1 MASFVYA
8 RIEKVIR
15 REIMEKTIN
24 FIKKHSDLF
33 IFLGLLLICYFV
45 FFFNIG
51 NYALMDVDETRY
63 VSMARDMFHSK
74 DFLTLYLNGEYFFEK
89 PPLYFW
95 GECLSFAIFGKI
107 NEFTARFPVAL
118 YGTLSTLI
126 VYFTGKKIVSRR
138 FGFISAVILATTLEF
153 VMLAKFA
160 ILDIVVTTC
169 VGFSVMFGFL
179 TQFVQDKNKKYFW
192 WMFYIFSGLAVMAK
206 GIPGFVVPFAVM
218 FFVTIANKTFKQ
230 VFRPQYILPGFLLF
244 FLIVVPWHLIMF
256 KIHDPLFFRE
266 YIIKH
271 HLERF
276 LNSNEINRE
285 QPFYFYF
292 ITVLWGLIP
301 WIFSAI
307 AVGITKLKSFK
318 KFAVENLSDR
328 HKFLL
333 FNVIAFAV
341 TMLFFSSSSTK
352 LITYILPVY
361 FFTAFI
367 MGALWESYVFDEK
380 YKKPVNLSVYILGGI
395 CIFAGVVTCFAKY
408 VLPSQVYS
416 DLLIIKWFCI
426 SLVIIFGISSI
437 LCAVKNFR
445 KGVFA
450 CYALLI
456 IITSAFGTK
465 LFYNMDYEFGQNDL
479 MQFAKYAKENNKK
492 IVVLNNERKYSVLY
506 YYGSPV
512 DKNTKS
518 RVYFISQDDKEEMA
532 KLGHILDDRDVVV
545 VVREKQMPQVDK
557 TLDFDII
564 LDGRKYSLVKVH

>member
-1 MASFVYA
+1 
-8 RIEKVIR
+8 
-15 REIMEKTIN
+15 MEKTIN

-33 IFLGLLLICYFV
+33 LFLGLLLICYFV

-192 WMFYIFSGLAVMAK
+192 WLFYIFSGLAVMAK

-301 WIFSAI
+301 WVFSAI

-395 CIFAGVVTCFAKY
+395 CIFAGIVTCFAKY
-408 VLPSQVYS
+408 VLPAQVYS

>member
-1 MASFVYA
+1 
-8 RIEKVIR
+8 
-15 REIMEKTIN
+15 MENTIN
-24 FIKKHSDLF
+24 FIKKHGDLF
-33 IFLGLLLICYFV
+33 TFLGLLLLCYFI

-95 GECLSFAIFGKI
+95 GECLSFALFGKV

-118 YGTLSTLI
+118 YGTLSTLL
-126 VYFTGKKIVSRR
+126 VYFTGKKIISRR
-138 FGFISAVILATTLEF
+138 YGFISALILATTLEF

-169 VGFSVMFGFL
+169 IGFSVMFGFL
-179 TQFVQDKNKKYFW
+179 TQFVSDKNKKYMW
-192 WMFYIFSGLAVMAK
+192 WLFYIFSGLAVMAK
-206 GIPGFVVPFAVM
+206 GIPGFIVPFAVM
-218 FFVTIANKTFKQ
+218 FFVTIYNRTFKQ
-230 VFRPQYILPGFLLF
+230 IFKPQYILPGFALF
-244 FLIVVPWHLIMF
+244 FLIVLPWHIVMLKM
-256 KIHDPLFFRE
+256 HDPLFFNE
-266 YIIKH
+266 YIMKH
-271 HLERF
+271 HINRF
-276 LNSNEINRE
+276 FSSSEIDRE

-292 ITVLWGLIP
+292 VTVLWGLIP
-301 WIFSAI
+301 WVFSGIAAGITMLKTFKNI
-307 AVGITKLKSFK
+307 AVSELNNYQ
-318 KFAVENLSDR
+318 KFMM
-328 HKFLL
+328 
-333 FNVIAFAV
+333 FNIIALIV

-367 MGALWESYVFDEK
+367 LGFIWEDYIFNEK

-395 CIFAGVVTCFAKY
+395 CIFAAIVACFMQYYLPAKIY
-408 VLPSQVYS
+408 ADV
-416 DLLIIKWFCI
+416 LIIKWFCI
-426 SLVIIFGISSI
+426 VMVAIFGISSI
-437 LCAVKNFR
+437 LFALKNNR

-450 CYALLI
+450 VYALLV

-479 MQFAKYAKENNKK
+479 MYFAKYAKANNKK

-506 YYGSPV
+506 YYGAP
-512 DKNTKS
+512 
-518 RVYFISQDDKEEMA
+518 VYFISQTDKEEMK
-532 KLGHILDDRDVVV
+532 KLGHILDDHDVWVI
-545 VVREKQMPQVDK
+545 VREKQMPEVDR

-564 LDGRKYSLVKVH
+564 LDGRKYSLVKVR

>member
-1 MASFVYA
+1 
-8 RIEKVIR
+8 
-15 REIMEKTIN
+15 MEKTIN

-192 WMFYIFSGLAVMAK
+192 WLFYIFSGLAVMAK

-301 WIFSAI
+301 WVFSAI

-318 KFAVENLSDR
+318 KFAVENLSAR

-408 VLPSQVYS
+408 VLPAQVYS

>member
-1 MASFVYA
+1 M
-8 RIEKVIR
+8 IEGDFMKKI
-15 REIMEKTIN
+15 ID
-24 FIKKHSDLF
+24 FIKKYDDIF
-33 IFLGLLLICYFV
+33 IFSGLLILCYFI

-63 VSMARDMFHSK
+63 VSMARDMFHTK
-74 DFLTLYLNGEYFFEK
+74 DFMTLYLNGEYFFEK

-95 GECLSFAIFGKI
+95 GECLSFALFGKVT
-107 NEFTARFPVAL
+107 EFTARFPVAL
-118 YGTLSTLI
+118 YGTLSTLL

-138 FGFISAVILATTLEF
+138 YGFISALILATTLEF

-169 VGFSVMFGFL
+169 IGFSVMFGFL
-179 TQFVQDKNKKYFW
+179 TQFVSDKNKKYMW

-206 GIPGFVVPFAVM
+206 GIPGFIVPFAIM

-230 VFRPQYILPGFLLF
+230 VFKPQYILPGFGLF
-244 FLIVVPWHLIMF
+244 FLIVLPWHLVML
-256 KIHDPLFFRE
+256 KLHDPLFFNE
-266 YIIKH
+266 YIMKH
-271 HLERF
+271 HINRF
-276 LNSNEINRE
+276 FSSSQIDRE

-301 WIFSAI
+301 WVFSAI
-307 AVGITKLKSFK
+307 AVGVTKLKSFK
-318 KFAVENLSDR
+318 KFAVEEMTNSQ
-328 HKFLL
+328 KFLM
-333 FNVIAFAV
+333 FNAIAFIV

-367 MGALWESYVFDEK
+367 MGFIWEDYMFNGK

-395 CIFAGVVTCFAKY
+395 CIFAGIAACFMQY
-408 VLPSQVYS
+408 YLPAQIYADV
-416 DLLIIKWFCI
+416 LIIKWFCI
-426 SLVIIFGISSI
+426 VLVILFGTSSI
-437 LCAVKNFR
+437 FFTLKDNP

-479 MQFAKYAKENNKK
+479 MYFAKYAKENNKK

-506 YYGSPV
+506 YYGGP
-512 DKNTKS
+512 
-518 RVYFISQDDKEEMA
+518 VYFISQDDKQEMK
-532 KLGHILDDRDVVV
+532 KLGHILDDHDVWVI
-545 VVREKQMPQVDK
+545 VREKQMPEVDR

-564 LDGRKYSLVKVH
+564 LDGRKFSLVKVK

>member
-1 MASFVYA
+1 
-8 RIEKVIR
+8 
-15 REIMEKTIN
+15 MENTIN
-24 FIKKHSDLF
+24 FIKKHGDLF
-33 IFLGLLLICYFV
+33 TFLGLLLLCYFI

-95 GECLSFAIFGKI
+95 GECLSFALFGKV

-118 YGTLSTLI
+118 YGTLSTLL
-126 VYFTGKKIVSRR
+126 VYFTGKKIISRR
-138 FGFISAVILATTLEF
+138 YGFISALILATTLEF

-169 VGFSVMFGFL
+169 IGFSVMFGFL
-179 TQFVQDKNKKYFW
+179 TQFVSDKNKKYMW
-192 WMFYIFSGLAVMAK
+192 WLFYIFSGLAVMAK

-218 FFVTIANKTFKQ
+218 FFVTLYNKTFKQ
-230 VFRPQYILPGFLLF
+230 IFKPQYILPGFALF
-244 FLIVVPWHLIMF
+244 FLIVLPWHIVMLKM
-256 KIHDPLFFRE
+256 HDPLFFNE
-266 YIIKH
+266 YIMKH
-271 HLERF
+271 HINRF
-276 LNSNEINRE
+276 FSSSEIDRE

-292 ITVLWGLIP
+292 VTVLWGLIP
-301 WIFSAI
+301 WVFSGI
-307 AVGITKLKSFK
+307 AVGITKLKTFK
-318 KFAVENLSDR
+318 NIAVSELNNSQKFMM
-328 HKFLL
+328 
-333 FNVIAFAV
+333 FNIIAFIV

-367 MGALWESYVFDEK
+367 LGFIWEDYIFNEK
-380 YKKPVNLSVYILGGI
+380 YKKPINLTVYILGGI
-395 CIFAGVVTCFAKY
+395 CIFAAIVACFMQYYLPEKIY
-408 VLPSQVYS
+408 TDVLM
-416 DLLIIKWFCI
+416 IKWFCI
-426 SLVIIFGISSI
+426 VMVAVFGISSI
-437 LCAVKNFR
+437 LFALKNNR

-450 CYALLI
+450 VYALLV

-479 MQFAKYAKENNKK
+479 MYFAKYAKANNKK

-506 YYGSPV
+506 YYGAP
-512 DKNTKS
+512 
-518 RVYFISQDDKEEMA
+518 VYFISQTDKEEMK
-532 KLGHILDDRDVVV
+532 KLGHILDDHDVWVI
-545 VVREKQMPQVDK
+545 VREKQMPEVDR

-564 LDGRKYSLVKVH
+564 LDGRKYSLVKVR

>member
-1 MASFVYA
+1 
-8 RIEKVIR
+8 
-15 REIMEKTIN
+15 MEKIIC

-33 IFLGLLLICYFV
+33 TFLGLLILCYFI

-118 YGTLSTLI
+118 YGTLSVLL
-126 VYFTGKKIVSRR
+126 VYFTGKKIVSQR
-138 FGFISAVILATTLEF
+138 FGFISALILATTLEF

-160 ILDIVVTTC
+160 ILDIVVTAC
-169 VGFSVMFGFL
+169 IGFSVMFGFL

-192 WMFYIFSGLAVMAK
+192 WLFYIFSGLAVMAK

-218 FFVTIANKTFKQ
+218 FFVTLANKTFKQ
-230 VFRPQYILPGFLLF
+230 VFRPQYIIPGFLLF
-244 FLIVVPWHLIMF
+244 FLIVLPWHLIMF

-285 QPFYFYF
+285 QPFYFYI

-301 WIFSAI
+301 WVFSVI
-307 AVGITKLKSFK
+307 AVGVTKLKSFK

-328 HKFLL
+328 HKFLV
-333 FNVIAFAV
+333 FNGIAFIV

-361 FFTAFI
+361 FFTAFLT
-367 MGALWESYVFDEK
+367 GALWEGYMLNDK

-395 CIFAGVVTCFAKY
+395 CIFAGIVACFAKY
-408 VLPSQVYS
+408 FLPAQFYA
-416 DLLIIKWFCI
+416 DFLIIKWFCI
-426 SLVIIFGISSI
+426 VLVLAFGISSI
-437 LCAVKNFR
+437 ICAAKNCP

-450 CYALLI
+450 CYALLV

-479 MQFAKYAKENNKK
+479 MRFAKYAKENNKK

-506 YYGSPV
+506 YYGSH
-512 DKNTKS
+512 
-518 RVYFISQDDKEEMA
+518 VYFISQDDKQEMA